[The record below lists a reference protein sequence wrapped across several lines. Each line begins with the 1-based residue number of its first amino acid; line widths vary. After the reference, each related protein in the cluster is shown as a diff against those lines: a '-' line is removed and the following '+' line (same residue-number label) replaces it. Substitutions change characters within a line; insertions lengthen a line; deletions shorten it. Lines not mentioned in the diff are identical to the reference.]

1 MRLSLIK
8 QVVKR
13 ERRGDDRREVD
24 DSHRRLDAR
33 GQERASGEDA
43 TRLRR
48 RHAAAYSER
57 DAPCTGAAAAAGLEG
72 GLLPASSLWVRALAI
87 HGRSLVGGTGWGAAT
102 PYAGEGGDAAVLLWD
117 MDREASAG
125 TAVPQT
131 RAAPQAGD
139 VWALVSK
146 GGRVWAAVGRDVLLW
161 E

>member
-1 MRLSLIK
+1 M
-8 QVVKR
+8 
-13 ERRGDDRREVD
+13 
-24 DSHRRLDAR
+24 
-33 GQERASGEDA
+33 
-43 TRLRR
+43 
-48 RHAAAYSER
+48 AAAGITAMTAHGNSLWTAHGQGDVMEWNLSGGYPTRRYAGPDS
-57 DAPCTGAAAAAGLEG
+57 GAAAAAGLEG